1 MENPLIRL
9 SDDDLELFCL
19 QAATIVTSKEFKQLF
34 NEMHRIY
41 RKLHVNEAKVSAFK
55 DSLFSLYLE
64 VYADQYS
71 CKTNTYKA

>member
-1 MENPLIRL
+1 MDHPLIRL

-34 NEMHRIY
+34 KEMHKMY
-41 RKLHVNEAKVSAFK
+41 RKLEVNEAKLCAFK

-64 VYADQYS
+64 AYADEYS
-71 CKTNTYKA
+71 TKTNTYKA